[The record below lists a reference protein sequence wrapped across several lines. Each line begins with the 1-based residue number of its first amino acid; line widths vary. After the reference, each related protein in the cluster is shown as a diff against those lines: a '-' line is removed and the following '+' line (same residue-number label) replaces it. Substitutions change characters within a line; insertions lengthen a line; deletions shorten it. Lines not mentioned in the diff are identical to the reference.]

1 METDDAFAFH
11 FYTVYT
17 TFLNWIWPVWA
28 SQVALVAQKSA
39 CQSGRHEIRVR
50 FLGWE
55 DPLKE
60 GMATHSSILAWRL
73 PWTEETG
80 GLWSIGLQRVRPKL
94 FSMHAVWKHP

>member
-28 SQVALVAQKSA
+28 SQVALVAKKSA

-60 GMATHSSILAWRL
+60 GMATHSSILAWRIL
-73 PWTEETG
+73 WTEENPVDRQA
-80 GLWSIGLQRVRPKL
+80 IVQRSDQ
-94 FSMHAVWKHP
+94 FSRSVVSNSL